1 MLELFIKSI
10 KIDDEG
16 RIVIVIQDHLA
27 EYMAKD
33 DSKKMIKDMVVQAL
47 GDYFIKLEMSKTSAR
62 ITVADGKAEACK
74 VLVEEELKKGL
85 ELAMSMMGQMQ
96 NSDSETE

>member
-10 KIDDEG
+10 NTDDAG
-16 RIVIVIQDHLA
+16 RIIVVIQDHLA

-47 GDYFIKLEMSKTSAR
+47 GENFVKLEMSKTSAR
-62 ITVADGKAEACK
+62 ITVAEGTTDACK
-74 VLVEEELKKGL
+74 TLIEEELKKGL

-96 NSDSETE
+96 DDGSKTE

>member
-10 KIDDEG
+10 KIDDEN
-16 RIVIVIQDHLA
+16 RIVVVIQDHLA

-47 GDYFIKLEMSKTSAR
+47 GEDFVKLEMSKVSAR
-62 ITVADGKAEACK
+62 ITVAEGKAEACK
-74 VLVEEELKKGL
+74 TRVEEELKKGL
-85 ELAMSMMGQMQ
+85 EMAMSMMGQMQ
-96 NSDSETE
+96 NDAPETE